1 MKRDTPV
8 EIGLIV
14 LVIAALLGSLFFEWN
29 SKELLLSK
37 ACMYFFSGIY
47 MGLKTKRLYVS
58 LATPNQKRWILIG
71 IMLMLSAGL
80 LTIFFEQG
88 SLNFL
93 WLIGILL
100 VTFTWRKIGRSDD

>member
-47 MGLKTKRLYVS
+47 MGLKTKRLYI
-58 LATPNQKRWILIG
+58 AFANPNQKRRILIG

-100 VTFTWRKIGRSDD
+100 VTFTWRKIDRTDV